1 MTTVDVTAI
10 LAAYLVDPGF
20 TTAFDASPRNAV
32 LSLGGSDDL
41 AREISAIDL
50 ERLQAFRGLITK
62 VQHNFLWST
71 FPLTLRHLR
80 HHRLDQPLFT
90 ALATTHLGLRQQGVR
105 DVAARVSVFVD
116 FADGFLRRTR
126 TRGALECSLLLAHED
141 CLRQVNEPYEYSAT
155 GDVVRPHRLTP
166 RSIPVLLGRLSVRTF
181 PASPLPLAD
190 AVSWGKRTPPV
201 RHKKTDIAYWN
212 AINGEGAR
220 AFAVTDLT
228 PRLLT
233 AVDGQRSVGQIVR
246 HVTRLRAAGPF
257 LPAFVKA
264 AQLGLI
270 TFRSP
275 TAASLGPASGG
286 AKVSKLS

>member
-10 LAAYLVDPGF
+10 LAAYLVDPAF

-32 LSLGGSDDL
+32 LSLGGSADL
-41 AREISAIDL
+41 AREVSAIDL
-50 ERLQAFRGLITK
+50 DRLRAFRGLITK

-105 DVAARVSVFVD
+105 DVPARVSVFVD
-116 FADGFLRRTR
+116 FAAEFLRQAKR
-126 TRGALECSLLLAHED
+126 RGAVECGLLLAHED
-141 CLRQVNEPYEYSAT
+141 CMRQVSEPYELPAM
-155 GDVVRPHRLTP
+155 GDAARPHRVTP
-166 RSIPVLLGRLSVRTF
+166 RSIPVLLGRLCVRTF
-181 PASPLPLAD
+181 PASPLPLAN
-190 AVSWGKRTPPV
+190 AVSSGKRTAPV
-201 RHKKTDIAYWN
+201 RLKETDIAYWN
-212 AINGEGAR
+212 AINDEGAR

-233 AVDGQRSVGQIVR
+233 AVDGSRSVGQIVR
-246 HVTRLRAAGPF
+246 HVTSLRAAGPF
-257 LPAFVKA
+257 LSAFVKA

-275 TAASLGPASGG
+275 AAASPGPASGG
-286 AKVSKLS
+286 ARVSKLS